1 MSQSLITLWGIG
13 TPRTHRPQWLAR
25 ELGIDYQLKRIGPRT
40 GQTLTPEYKAINP
53 RHKVPAMTHGNLVLT
68 ESVAIMIYLTETFPA
83 PEFFYVPQ
91 TIISRNKLLEWCFFL
106 MSEIDANALYTIRRH
121 GPLKDIYGDS
131 PVAVTAAGEY
141 FKHQINTMEKPLR
154 KNAGKFL
161 MGNQISVADILF
173 VTCLDSAI
181 RYDLALPE
189 YLLAYHKK
197 LTARSAY
204 IKSKEDNHEG

>member
-68 ESVAIMIYLTETFPA
+68 ESVAIMIYLTEVFPT
-83 PEFFYVPQ
+83 PEFFHVPQ

-141 FKHQINTMEKPLR
+141 FKHQIDTMEKPLR

-181 RYDLALPE
+181 RYDLPLPE